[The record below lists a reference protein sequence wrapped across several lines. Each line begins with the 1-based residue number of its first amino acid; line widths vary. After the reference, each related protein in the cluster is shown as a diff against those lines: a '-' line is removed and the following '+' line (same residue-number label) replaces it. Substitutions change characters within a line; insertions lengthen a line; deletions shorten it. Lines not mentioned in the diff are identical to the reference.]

1 MEKLSTSPTP
11 PKAKRRP
18 RKKAKSPE
26 RSPDSIKFSELSN
39 FFPKQREAQEASK
52 RFKFVLF
59 GGSVGSGKSRWL
71 RWMMIYWLMKYYA
84 KYNIKGVR
92 AGLFCE
98 DYPSLN
104 DRHLSKVKFE
114 FPEWLGRFNEAKHE
128 FTLAPEYGSGIVAFR
143 NLDDPSKY
151 LSVEFAVIGID
162 EINRNPKTT
171 FDMLRSRH
179 RWPGIPDVKFLA
191 GCNPLGE
198 AWVKNIW
205 VKRLFPPDEREQYE
219 FVFVPALPTDNPH
232 LPAEYYKSLESLPEN
247 QRRAYLEGNW
257 DAFDEGMDEK
267 GYLRLITDRELQACF
282 VSAGGHSGYRI
293 LGVDPAAGGDNS
305 AIVLRSA
312 NLQEIVFNQKLA
324 NTMDLVGVIM
334 EKYRECGADLI
345 VIDKTGVG
353 QGVFDRISETNYPVR
368 GVSFGERSEEDM
380 FSNLKA
386 EWHWRERKWLLGGGR
401 LLHNHG
407 WNEFEHVKYKNKDG
421 KIIIQPKEDLFREGI
436 MSPNCVDAAV
446 LTMAITD
453 TAIRNTKQAAIR
465 GGQFYDWTMDHFQE

>member
-1 MEKLSTSPTP
+1 MNEETV
-11 PKAKRRP
+11 
-18 RKKAKSPE
+18 
-26 RSPDSIKFSELSN
+26 KFSRLSN
-39 FFPKQREAQEASK
+39 FFPKQLEALEASK

-71 RWMMIYWLMKYYA
+71 RWSMVYWLMKYYA
-84 KYNIKGVR
+84 KYKIKGIR

-114 FPEWLGRFNEAKHE
+114 FPEWLGKFNEAKHE
-128 FTLAPEYGSGIVAFR
+128 FTLAPEYGSGIIAFR

-162 EINRNPKTT
+162 EVNRNPKTT

-179 RWPGIPDVKFLA
+179 RWPGIKDVKFLA

-198 AWVKNIW
+198 AWVKNMW
-205 VKRLFPPDEREQYE
+205 VKRMFPVDEKEQYE

-232 LPAEYYKSLESLPEN
+232 LDPSYYKSLESLPEN
-247 QRRAYLEGNW
+247 QRKAYLEGNW
-257 DAFDEGMDEK
+257 DTFDEGMDEK
-267 GYLRLITDRELQACF
+267 GYIRLVSDRELQGSIVA
-282 VSAGGHSGYRI
+282 SGIHSGYNI

-305 AIVLRSA
+305 AIVLKSG
-312 NLQEIVFNQKLA
+312 NLQEVVFNQKMP

-334 EKYRECGADLI
+334 DLYSKHRADM
-345 VIDKTGVG
+345 VVVDKTGVG
-353 QGVFDRISETNYPVR
+353 QGVYDRLKDLNYHVK
-368 GVSFGERSEEDM
+368 GVAFGEKSEDPM
-380 FSNLKA
+380 FNNLKA
-386 EWHWRERKWLLGGGR
+386 EWHWRERNWLLSGGR
-401 LLHNHG
+401 LISNPA
-407 WNEFEHVKYKNKDG
+407 WNEFEYVKYKNKDG
-421 KIIIQPKEDLFREGI
+421 KISIQPKEELFREGL

-453 TAIRNTKQAAIR
+453 SVVRNSAVYKQR
-465 GGQFYDWTMDHFQE
+465 GGEFYDSMTDIYNG

>member
-1 MEKLSTSPTP
+1 MNDEKL
-11 PKAKRRP
+11 
-18 RKKAKSPE
+18 
-26 RSPDSIKFSELSN
+26 KFSQLSN
-39 FFPKQREAQEASK
+39 FFPKQLEALEASK

-71 RWMMIYWLMKYYA
+71 RWSMVYWLMKYYA
-84 KYNIKGVR
+84 KYNVKGIR

-114 FPEWLGRFNEAKHE
+114 FPDWLGKFNEAKHE
-128 FTLAPEYGSGIVAFR
+128 FTLAPEYGSGIIAFR

-179 RWPGIPDVKFLA
+179 RWPGIKDVKFLA

-198 AWVKNIW
+198 AWVKNMW
-205 VKRLFPPDEREQYE
+205 VKRMFPPDEKEQYE

-232 LPAEYYKSLESLPEN
+232 LPQEYYKSLESLPEN
-247 QRRAYLEGNW
+247 QRKAYLEGNW

-267 GYLRLITDRELQACF
+267 GYVRLVTDRELQACF
-282 VSAGGHSGYRI
+282 TNTVNHSGFKI

-305 AIVLRSA
+305 AIILKSG
-312 NLQEIVFNQKLA
+312 NLQEIIFNRRMP

-334 EKYRECGADLI
+334 DNYMKHKADMI
-345 VIDKTGVG
+345 VVDKTGVG
-353 QGVFDRISETNYPVR
+353 QGVYDRLKDLGYNVR
-368 GVSFGERSEEDM
+368 GVAFGEKSEDDM
-380 FSNLKA
+380 FGNLKA
-386 EWHWRERKWLLGGGR
+386 EWHWRERKWLIGGGK
-401 LLHNHG
+401 LLYDIG
-407 WNEFEHVKYKNKDG
+407 WNEFEYVKYKNKDG
-421 KIIIQPKEDLFREGI
+421 RIVIQPKEDLFREGL

-446 LTMAITD
+446 LTMAISD
-453 TAIRNTKQAAIR
+453 SVVRNNSVYKQY
-465 GGQFYDWTMDHFQE
+465 GGDFHDIMDDIYNHG